1 MERPLCANGCCFYG
15 SVKTQ
20 NLCSKCY
27 KDFQKQE
34 LPKTAKEDK
43 EPQQV
48 LMKMDLSFSFS
59 FFFFFGKQT
68 IQITTKKKQK
78 VQYTTCQN
86 TSH

>member
-1 MERPLCANGCCFYG
+1 MVATFMDLWRHKTCAP
-15 SVKTQ
+15 SATKI
-20 NLCSKCY
+20 
-27 KDFQKQE
+27 FQKQE

-59 FFFFFGKQT
+59 FIFFFGKQT